1 MGAGDAGWR
10 AACRWVPGPAVAG
23 GSAENVVREV
33 QNLDHSLVL
42 LSRGAKKR
50 EKRVRKRIKA
60 PGLPQTIR
68 DTAPSLWDQNP
79 RRQAQI
85 IRAESSEGGEGTP
98 RLRGT
103 DGKTFH
109 LETKSAS

>member
-10 AACRWVPGPAVAG
+10 AACRWVSGPAVAG

-42 LSRGAKKR
+42 LSRRAKKR

-60 PGLPQTIR
+60 PR
-68 DTAPSLWDQNP
+68 APSD
-79 RRQAQI
+79 
-85 IRAESSEGGEGTP
+85 
-98 RLRGT
+98 
-103 DGKTFH
+103 H
-109 LETKSAS
+109 